1 MKANFNKSLQ
11 QEQESGRLDVMNY
24 LSFSIKQILKEICM
38 AKFKIVPLPLNL
50 AERIRTDRMD
60 DQGHTAVEQIAT
72 GYGPCRVSLKPFK
85 PGTDRRLLFSHS
97 PFEVDNAFNQPGPV
111 FIHAESVTPYED
123 IHRFPP
129 EIKADKK
136 HFPLTLIGYSDDQ
149 RMVYTRLVGDRDVDQ
164 MISDIFEKHTDVAYL
179 HARNAEAGCYICRI
193 DRAE

>member
-1 MKANFNKSLQ
+1 
-11 QEQESGRLDVMNY
+11 
-24 LSFSIKQILKEICM
+24 M
-38 AKFKIVPLPLNL
+38 AKFKIVPLDANL
-50 AERIRTDRMD
+50 AERIRNKRLDDR
-60 DQGHTAVEQIAT
+60 GHAVVEQVAT

-111 FIHAESVTPYED
+111 FIHAEPVAPYDD
-123 IHRFPP
+123 INWFPP

-136 HFPLTLIGYSDDQ
+136 HFPLTLIGYSPDQ

-164 MISDIFEKHTDVAYL
+164 MIRDVFDKHADVAYL

-193 DRAE
+193 ERAE